1 MNKAPLKIRDGRT
14 VDAITPVI
22 LSASR
27 STDIPAYYAK
37 WFIERI
43 REGYAACI
51 NPHDLNPSYVSF
63 EKTRVIVFWT
73 KNPEPLHPYLSIL
86 DDMGL
91 NYYFQFTLNDYHEYG
106 NIIEKHVP
114 SLSKRLDTFARLYEH
129 VGSKRIIWRYDPIM
143 LNDTDLTVETH
154 LEKINNI
161 GKQLRGM
168 TDKLVFSF
176 ADVKDYRNVLENL
189 VRLNLYTHC
198 NVLSAE
204 PDCEQKN
211 TIARG
216 ISELRAGWKK
226 YLDWDVTV
234 ATCAEGIDLSSF
246 GIEHNRCIDPDLID
260 ELFCPKDP
268 ALRAYLDCF
277 RNRASSEKR
286 NDRFQNELFSLGST
300 KVQESMNE
308 TKDNR
313 SQNELFSCDRTKSE
327 KKAGDDRSQFDMFSF
342 SNQETMDKTREERFN
357 YKKFKDKTQRPACGC
372 VTSTDIGMCNTCLHQ
387 CAYCYNNTSNEHAM
401 NNHKFHRTDDESII
415 PFNISAEWQHNLPE
429 DVVYRAEFD
438 PFCNEQEYYCG
449 SFTSDL
455 RTNKYDD
462 EDIPF

>member
-1 MNKAPLKIRDGRT
+1 MNKAPLRIRDGRT

-37 WFIERI
+37 WFIERFK
-43 REGYAACI
+43 EGYATCI
-51 NPHDLNPSYVSF
+51 NPIDLNPSYVSF
-63 EKTRVIVFWT
+63 EKTLVIVFWT
-73 KNPEPLHPYLSIL
+73 KNPEPLLPYLNIL

-106 NIIEKHVP
+106 NIIEKNVP
-114 SLSKRLDTFARLYEH
+114 GLSKRLDTFSRLYEI

-143 LNDTDLTVETH
+143 LNDADLTVETH
-154 LEKINNI
+154 LEKINSI

-176 ADVKDYRNVLENL
+176 ADVKDYRNVLKNL
-189 VRLNLYTHC
+189 VRLNLYTHG

-211 TIARG
+211 AIARG

-260 ELFCPKDP
+260 ELFSQKDP
-268 ALRAYLDCF
+268 ALRTYLDSF
-277 RNRASSEKR
+277 RNKDVSGSKKETKADSSQFALFS
-286 NDRFQNELFSLGST
+286 NDSTGTQETQNELFATGNT
-300 KVQESMNE
+300 E
-308 TKDNR
+308 T
-313 SQNELFSCDRTKSE
+313 QNKT
-327 KKAGDDRSQFDMFSF
+327 
-342 SNQETMDKTREERFN
+342 SNDRFN

-449 SFTSDL
+449 SFTSDQ